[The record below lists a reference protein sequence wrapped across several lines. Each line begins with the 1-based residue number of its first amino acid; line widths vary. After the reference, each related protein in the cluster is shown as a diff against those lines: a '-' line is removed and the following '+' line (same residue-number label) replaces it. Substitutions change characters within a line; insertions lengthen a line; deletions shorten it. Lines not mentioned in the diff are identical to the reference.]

1 MQILKALFG
10 DPADLYEQALGLAA
24 RRQQVLTANLA
35 NVNTPG
41 YQRQDMDFR
50 LALADAESAA
60 MLARRSRS
68 LEHLRVSEVSGI
80 ARWSSLRRTSPRHLD
95 LGAVPRASI
104 KAPGPGAVEIDG
116 GEVNM
121 EREVT
126 ALAETQ
132 LQYDAVAMMARRYF
146 QGLKSVIRE
155 GR

>member
-1 MQILKALFG
+1 MEILKALFG
-10 DPADLYEQALGLAA
+10 DRADLYEQALGLSA
-24 RRQQVLTANLA
+24 RRQQALTANLA

-41 YQRQDMDFR
+41 YQRRDVDFR
-50 LALADAESAA
+50 VALEEAEA
-60 MLARRSRS
+60 MPLRQASLNARTIT
-68 LEHLRVSEVSGI
+68 LH
-80 ARWSSLRRTSPRHLD
+80 RTNPRHLD
-95 LGAVPRASI
+95 LGTP
-104 KAPGPGAVEIDG
+104 PGAKFGEPTGEAAESVG

-121 EREVT
+121 EQEVT